1 MGQMNEQ
8 NYFVIEDKLPSLNDY
23 INACRTNQYKGAK
36 LKKEV
41 ESLIS
46 AYILVAKSKRTLA
59 PTDKPIVVH
68 FEWHEK
74 TKRRDA
80 DNVVSAKKYI
90 LDAMQTS
97 GVIPNDSRKY
107 VKGFTDKIVDDLK
120 DFVVVK
126 LEEFKEEQ
134 NETSS
139 S

>member
-1 MGQMNEQ
+1 MIGQMNEQ

-36 LKKEV
+36 LKKDV

-46 AYILVAKSKRTLA
+46 AYILVAKSKRTLT

-80 DNVVSAKKYI
+80 DNVVSAKSI
-90 LDAMQTS
+90 SLMQCKHQASFQT
-97 GVIPNDSRKY
+97 IAENM
-107 VKGFTDKIVDDLK
+107 LK
-120 DFVVVK
+120 VLPTK
-126 LEEFKEEQ
+126 SL
-134 NETSS
+134 TI
-139 S
+139 

>member
-1 MGQMNEQ
+1 MN

-36 LKKEV
+36 FKKDV

-46 AYILVAKSKRTLA
+46 TYILVAKAKKTIA

-74 TKRRDA
+74 TKRRDP
-80 DNVVSAKKYI
+80 DNVASAKKFI

-97 GVIPNDSRKY
+97 GIIPNDNRKY
-107 VKGFTDKIVDDLK
+107 VKGFTDKIIDDIK
-120 DFVVVK
+120 DYVMVT
-126 LEEFKEEQ
+126 LEEI
-134 NETSS
+134 
-139 S
+139 